1 MPTVIDEILDGFLF
15 PTISPI
21 IGALNYKTISEV
33 HLKLN
38 LNAASIQSNL
48 GCGTLSLP
56 HLTVANDVYATLSS
70 MAFIAPINPCAKPA
84 IPLIT
89 SGPQITNLRYVHDVA
104 TSVFNE
110 YNLTDKAL
118 CQMLI
123 ATVYEMFIWS
133 LRQCYVGYGTN
144 VTRYILDHLYATYVK
159 ISSANLQEND
169 A

>member
-1 MPTVIDEILDGFLF
+1 MDSFLF
-15 PTISPI
+15 PTISLI
-21 IGALNYKTISEV
+21 IGALNYEKISEV
-33 HLKLN
+33 NLKLN
-38 LNAASIQSNL
+38 SDAASVQSNL
-48 GCGTLSLP
+48 GYGTLGLL
-56 HLTVANDVYATLSS
+56 HLTVSPVVYVTLLAT
-70 MAFIAPINPCAKPA
+70 AFIDPVNPGAEPT
-84 IPLIT
+84 IPLIM